1 MEINRCEKCGVILDD
16 ELTSCPLCDGNGE
29 TDMAGKPGDVLEK
42 NRRESLRYTWELL
55 GIVCISGISVS
66 IALNLLFGKGI
77 TWSLYPAT
85 SIIWV
90 WVAISIYI
98 YLRKRPFASLTLLLI
113 NTLGML
119 LLFNAFNTNINW
131 FVPVGM
137 PVTIVLFLLSGV
149 VIYLT
154 SVARYKGFNVL
165 AMIFLALNILCIA
178 IEVFINY
185 NISGTIH
192 IKWSAVVSAA
202 LVPISVVL
210 MFLHYRLKKGRRLD
224 SFFHV

>member
-1 MEINRCEKCGVILDD
+1 MKINRCKKCGVILDD
-16 ELTSCPLCDGNGE
+16 DMTSCPLCDGNGE
-29 TDMAGKPGDVLEK
+29 GNLAGKPADILEK
-42 NRRESLRYTWELL
+42 TRRESLRYTWELL
-55 GIVCISGISVS
+55 GVVCISGISVS
-66 IALNLLFGKGI
+66 IALNLLLGGGI

-90 WVAISIYI
+90 WVAISIFI
-98 YLRKRPFASLTLLLI
+98 FLRKRPFVSILLLLT

-137 PVTIVLFLLSGV
+137 PVTIVLFLLTGA

-154 SVARYKGFNVL
+154 SLARHKGFNVL

-192 IKWSAVVSAA
+192 IRWSAVVSAA
-202 LVPISVVL
+202 LVPISAVL
-210 MFLHYRLKKGRRLD
+210 MLLHYRLKKGRRLD
-224 SFFHV
+224 SFFHL